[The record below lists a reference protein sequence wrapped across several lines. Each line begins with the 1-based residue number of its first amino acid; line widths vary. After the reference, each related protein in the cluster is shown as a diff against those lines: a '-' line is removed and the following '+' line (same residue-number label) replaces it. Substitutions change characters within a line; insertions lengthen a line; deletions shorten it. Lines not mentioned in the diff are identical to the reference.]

1 MCRLGASIPWWGAI
15 LIAAIS
21 ASSGI
26 FAVIVQNS
34 RQQKLLM
41 HQQRNGSYLR
51 FIAASE
57 IVALRATILGSQ
69 RSMRNAFAH
78 TLWDLQK
85 AMGIVVFSILSRSLA
100 KLLPDL
106 VRTVADAIPTPSTLK
121 DTLELS
127 SLQDS
132 LEDLVRASVEI
143 HLYGSIT
150 SIEAADALIESS
162 KLFVKTIESSTWT
175 IGGLPPKSELSKVR
189 EELVESSRLFIS
201 IARNE
206 MNLPIAP
213 RA

>member
-132 LEDLVRASVEI
+132 LEDLVRTSVEI